1 MRDWMS
7 ITFKK
12 SVLQR
17 MPVVALRELYI
28 KIYNALPSIGFSYDE
43 DKYNKAL
50 IKALISGEKVSDE
63 ENFDEEIPEGADE

>member
-1 MRDWMS
+1 MS

-17 MPVVALRELYI
+17 MPVDALRELYI
-28 KIYNALPSIGFSYDE
+28 KVFDELPSVGFSFDE

-50 IKALISGEKVSDE
+50 IVALASGEKVSDDE
-63 ENFDEEIPEGADE
+63 DFDEEVPEGAEE

>member
-1 MRDWMS
+1 MS

-17 MPVVALRELYI
+17 MPVNALRELYI
-28 KIYNALPSIGFSYDE
+28 KVFDELPSVGFSCDE

-50 IKALISGEKVSDE
+50 IVALASGEKVSDDE
-63 ENFDEEIPEGADE
+63 DFDEEVPEGAEE

>member
-1 MRDWMS
+1 MS

-17 MPVVALRELYI
+17 MPVDALRELYI
-28 KIYNALPSIGFSYDE
+28 KVFDELPSVGFSYDE

-50 IKALISGEKVSDE
+50 IVALASGEKVSDDE
-63 ENFDEEIPEGADE
+63 DFDEEVPEGAEE